1 MGKFK
6 LDDFVYYDGHLCQ
19 IVGDAKNFWG
29 DIKYIVQ
36 GCEEKY
42 NKFSTAFEEELA
54 STYICEPKKQVHKFN
69 LNEWKCT
76 IINGEIVLE
85 KL

>member
-6 LDDFVYYDGHLCQ
+6 LDDYVFYNGRICQ
-19 IVGDAKNFWG
+19 VVCYREFDS
-29 DIKYIVQ
+29 KYIVQ

-42 NKFSTAFEEELA
+42 NKTSVAYEEELT
-54 STYICEPKKQVHKFN
+54 SVYMCVPKKQVHKFN

>member
-6 LDDFVYYDGHLCQ
+6 LDDYVFYNGHICQ
-19 IVGDAKNFWG
+19 IVAKSCW
-29 DIKYIVQ
+29 DDTKYFVK
-36 GCEEKY
+36 GREEQY
-42 NKFSTAFEEELA
+42 NKTSTAYEEELT
-54 STYICEPKKQVHKFN
+54 SVYMCDHKKQVHKFN